1 MSFLASVYPRA
12 LDNLV
17 SITGGDDMTRSELSH
32 PVEAARAILENQTVR
47 TEQIFR
53 NGNCIGVTA
62 YHLTSGVDVAATGY
76 YGTTSNGALGCDIL
90 AGSEAQTIETTY
102 DNNIFYSTPWVI
114 REERCNNAV
123 LGADEL
129 AYQLAWSM
137 NQNRM
142 RLNRLV
148 LNTLAANLQPNQWV
162 SKPAAL
168 VDGTANRIE
177 LATSAFTKEGLRL
190 IELMAKA
197 NQIDQSI
204 IIDGTNFYVDADIAM
219 FKALNDNER
228 ADGAVYNL
236 SNLYHD
242 YKDLPATLGRNSTL
256 VVDAG
261 VPIFR
266 SFTNYQNEAPMQ
278 VSTSDDRWVF
288 RVPDPVLSYRENGQI
303 VRMYHEVEYKR
314 ECVERDG
321 SGKVQYG
328 WTGMTSLRGMFD
340 IAPAG
345 FTKPLETGAAAAQV
359 LTGIMEVEAV

>member
-12 LDNLV
+12 LDNLA

-32 PVEAARAILENQTVR
+32 PVEASRAILENQTVR

-62 YHLTSGVDVAATGY
+62 YHLASGVDASTSGY
-76 YGTTSNGALGCDIL
+76 YGTTANTALGCGIL
-90 AGSEAQTIETTY
+90 TGSEAQTIPTSY

-123 LGADEL
+123 MAAEEL
-129 AYQLAWSM
+129 SYQLAWSM

-142 RLNRLV
+142 RLNQLII
-148 LNTLAANLQPNQWV
+148 NTLAANIQPNQW
-162 SKPAAL
+162 AATPTAL
-168 VDGTANRIE
+168 GAGTANRVT
-177 LATSAFTKEGLRL
+177 LATSAFNKEGLRL
-190 IELMAKA
+190 IELLAKS
-197 NQIDQSI
+197 NQIDQPI
-204 IIDGTNFYVDADIAM
+204 ILDGTNFYVDADIAM
-219 FKALNDNER
+219 FKALNDNDR
-228 ADGAVYNL
+228 ADRAVYNT

-242 YKDLPATLGRNSTL
+242 YKDLTAVLGRNSTL
-256 VVDAG
+256 IVDAG

-266 SFTNYQNEAPMQ
+266 SFTNYTNEAPVQ

-288 RVPDPVLSYRENGQI
+288 RVPDPVLSVRENGQ
-303 VRMYHEVEYKR
+303 VVPLYHEVEYKR

-328 WTGMTSLRGMFD
+328 WNGMTSLRGMFD

-345 FTKPLETGAAAAQV
+345 FTKPLETGVAATQT
-359 LTGIMEVEAV
+359 LTGIMEIEAV

>member
-1 MSFLASVYPRA
+1 MYPRA
-12 LDNLV
+12 LDNLA

-32 PVEAARAILENQTVR
+32 PVEASRAILENQTVR

-53 NGNCIGVTA
+53 NGNCIGLTA
-62 YHLTSGVDVAATGY
+62 YHLASGVDASTSGY
-76 YGTTSNGALGCDIL
+76 YGTTANTALGCDIL
-90 AGSEAQTIETTY
+90 TGSEAQTIATTY

-123 LGADEL
+123 MAAEEL
-129 AYQLAWSM
+129 SYQLAWSM

-142 RLNRLV
+142 RLNQLII
-148 LNTLAANLQPNQWV
+148 NTLAANIQPNQW
-162 SKPAAL
+162 AATPTAL
-168 VDGTANRIE
+168 GAGTANRVT
-177 LATSAFTKEGLRL
+177 LASSAFNKEGLRL
-190 IELMAKA
+190 IELLAKS
-197 NQIDQSI
+197 NQIDQPI
-204 IIDGTNFYVDADIAM
+204 ILDGTNFYVDADIAM

-228 ADGAVYNL
+228 ADRAVYNT

-242 YKDLPATLGRNSTL
+242 YKDLPAVLGRNSTMI
-256 VVDAG
+256 VDAG

-266 SFTNYQNEAPMQ
+266 SFTNYTNEAPVQ

-288 RVPDPVLSYRENGQI
+288 RVPDPVLSVRENGQ
-303 VRMYHEVEYKR
+303 VVPLYHEVEYKR

-345 FTKPLETGAAAAQV
+345 FTKPLETGVAAVQT
-359 LTGIMEVEAV
+359 LTGIMEIEAV